1 MEGSEAVQQRQAQ
14 ADAEAFNVEVRQVI
28 SAQRQQIAVLEKQ
41 AQQLANE
48 AAAEQRYSAGLVEGD
63 KASQLARLQ
72 QEHAQVS
79 ASLEAEGRRALA
91 LAERLEAA
99 EARQLELHASAKA
112 LEQRERA
119 KAKGKKGPMRLKVQ
133 RCLSAV
139 DERDAEAA
147 KLREEINHRRQARL
161 SFLKK
166 LRVIET
172 ELEEARAERQRLEGG
187 IRTAASKRDAAIQYA
202 RQVEGQSER
211 HKHARAMQRS
221 QLSSQQA
228 AIEKQSRLVRSKL
241 RGSAASSVNA
251 ATNGAAALQKL
262 RAKRA
267 AWPPPADKSNVLARL
282 GFVSP
287 PQSHSEALQILS
299 TLMHAPPDVTVMMEK
314 LAAEDREQAARTGAL
329 EGKRRELA
337 AEEEKLER
345 MRLEA
350 ERLEATGGVDSAEH
364 HQLRQQLTEM
374 QAQGKAIAQ
383 AEERHAAILE
393 HLGAIANALLVQ
405 LGEPSL
411 PHSAERAGLADG
423 VSSAVAAIK
432 RRLDALADAA
442 AGGASGP
449 EGGAA

>member
-1 MEGSEAVQQRQAQ
+1 
-14 ADAEAFNVEVRQVI
+14 
-28 SAQRQQIAVLEKQ
+28 
-41 AQQLANE
+41 
-48 AAAEQRYSAGLVEGD
+48 
-63 KASQLARLQ
+63 
-72 QEHAQVS
+72 
-79 ASLEAEGRRALA
+79 
-91 LAERLEAA
+91 
-99 EARQLELHASAKA
+99 
-112 LEQRERA
+112 
-119 KAKGKKGPMRLKVQ
+119 
-133 RCLSAV
+133 
-139 DERDAEAA
+139 
-147 KLREEINHRRQARL
+147 
-161 SFLKK
+161 
-166 LRVIET
+166 
-172 ELEEARAERQRLEGG
+172 
-187 IRTAASKRDAAIQYA
+187 
-202 RQVEGQSER
+202 
-211 HKHARAMQRS
+211 
-221 QLSSQQA
+221 
-228 AIEKQSRLVRSKL
+228 
-241 RGSAASSVNA
+241 
-251 ATNGAAALQKL
+251 
-262 RAKRA
+262 
-267 AWPPPADKSNVLARL
+267 
-282 GFVSP
+282 
-287 PQSHSEALQILS
+287 
-299 TLMHAPPDVTVMMEK
+299 MEK